1 MIRAAVF
8 ALCMSLVI
16 SVSGLLSVSFA
27 MDNRLENERVG
38 DLPENRE
45 GITPYTDGRLP
56 SDQARD
62 GDLMPEPDTDPDS
75 GVIEGDPDKDDGKP
89 DDDANIG
96 DSDDKN
102 DAADKENGSD
112 KDEKDEKSEKKFS
125 YTGLIVALII
135 AVAVIILLAIMIPM
149 SKKDPQHK

>member
-1 MIRAAVF
+1 M
-8 ALCMSLVI
+8 
-16 SVSGLLSVSFA
+16 SVSFA
-27 MDNRLENERVG
+27 ADRVIGNENAG

-45 GITPYTDGRLP
+45 DAMPYVSGGHSGDR
-56 SDQARD
+56 ARV

-96 DSDDKN
+96 DSDDKSDKN
-102 DAADKENGSD
+102 DAADKENDSDKDD
-112 KDEKDEKSEKKFS
+112 KDEKTEKKFS

-149 SKKDPQHK
+149 SKKDPQRK